1 MSNDVSF
8 TVRDTP
14 DVQTVRMIN
23 RKKTGQ
29 VEIRKYDGDGKTLV
43 GAQWKIYRSDDTEVK
58 FYRVSEGMYSY
69 TENGSYTTLST
80 VNVTLT
86 AMSLLAT
93 DVSTDNQMVSILS
106 HYDEILDFDGGVMG
120 YVEIPSIHVRLPIYH
135 GESDDVLT
143 KGAAHLEHTSFP
155 IGGENTHA
163 CISAHSGYPTQK
175 FFDDIDEMKSGDE
188 IYIYVLNRTMKY
200 TVTDKDV
207 VEPDDSSKLEVVQGK
222 DLLTLV
228 TCTPYGINSHRLL
241 IHAER
246 VPFAVATHDSAAT
259 ISQLTESNYYSS
271 QLQIVIAGFVVI
283 AVVIVKIYYWRRK
296 RKRIRQQTEVTK

>member
-1 MSNDVSF
+1 
-8 TVRDTP
+8 
-14 DVQTVRMIN
+14 MIN
-23 RKKTGQ
+23 YEKT
-29 VEIRKYDGDGKTLV
+29 ETSFYYSDR
-43 GAQWKIYRSDDTEVK
+43 RSDTFQRGLFSLSRDQQCHNEQCNKSRIEEYNNNVDS
-58 FYRVSEGMYSY
+58 VSQEDLDDYFSVAEKY
-69 TENGSYTTLST
+69 NE
-80 VNVTLT
+80 
-86 AMSLLAT
+86 ALAT

-175 FFDDIDEMKSGDE
+175 FFDDIDELENGDE

-246 VPFAVATHDSAAT
+246 DSFAVATHDSAAT

>member
-1 MSNDVSF
+1 
-8 TVRDTP
+8 
-14 DVQTVRMIN
+14 
-23 RKKTGQ
+23 
-29 VEIRKYDGDGKTLV
+29 
-43 GAQWKIYRSDDTEVK
+43 
-58 FYRVSEGMYSY
+58 
-69 TENGSYTTLST
+69 
-80 VNVTLT
+80 
-86 AMSLLAT
+86 
-93 DVSTDNQMVSILS
+93 MVSILS

-175 FFDDIDEMKSGDE
+175 FFDDIDELENGDE